1 MRLGTGTVMAGAALG
16 LFLANVGRIPNV
28 ALGGRLGALTLLD
41 LMLVPL
47 WVLLIATLA
56 AKRRRWTLDGVSI
69 AGLCFVIIALVTTAL
84 AGPRWGLS
92 LGAWAGAGAFL
103 VRWVL
108 YAGFFLLIVT
118 DPDPDAAG
126 REGWMRLDKAIL
138 AMAGFGVFQS
148 LFLPNFAQR
157 LEPFTGLTFDQQ
169 GRRLASTLLDPNF
182 AGSLIAIALLMRL
195 AREAEGLRPHRG
207 GILLLAVALVLTLSR
222 SAVLGVIAGVGVIL
236 LVRGL
241 SRPLLRLF
249 AISAAVALPLL
260 PLAIGF
266 AQQFNKLAVDG
277 SALQRLVPWL
287 RGFIL
292 VRDYPVMGVG
302 FNAAVHAQRA
312 YGWQPVGGSDV
323 SMDGGLIFVA
333 VMTGLLGLFAY
344 LAMVGSFGSAAR
356 RTWRT
361 PAVPAER
368 RAFAIGG
375 WAVTIAM
382 IVQALFTNAL
392 MIPYVMLPL
401 WVIWA
406 RVMATAPAAAP
417 RAMRVRSGAPRGSGT
432 SLRRAGALGATA
444 VLALLLSGCEPC
456 AGVVNCTSGPQR
468 VVSGTILDRDSKLPR
483 AGVLVEASGV
493 KVRTNDA
500 GRWRLVM
507 PSVNDSV
514 LVVRVTADGAFYEVA
529 GVRVRATT
537 ITGDGEELGTWYD
550 RPVLNYVL
558 GLQYDGDPL
567 GAADVRFTADPQFG
581 GEVFDERAD
590 GGGYVHFIADAPAA
604 GAFTGTLRVTHPVTG
619 TRTFPG
625 FAIAGDYVV
634 EPPRI
639 RGIFGLE
646 RKYSYG
652 GNIIFRGTG
661 ATTPGA
667 TFTFTRT
674 GGIAMTPNSVSVQA
688 GANGFF
694 IFQIEPLGLGTVIG
708 TVTIAPPGG
717 GTPSVFP
724 NRSFSSYDS
733 TAIRY
738 IGLWPHGERFNW
750 VVEVRNSADESP
762 VAWQPFRFTRTGGL
776 ALVSGNVVNG
786 TTNGSGRLLL
796 NLAVLDTG
804 TVNGTLEILPAG
816 QAALPAGTLSLRTFA
831 ADSQRFAGIRYV
843 TTPP

>member
-1 MRLGTGTVMAGAALG
+1 MRLGTSTVMAGAALG
-16 LFLANVGRIPNV
+16 LFLANVGRIPNL
-28 ALGGRLGALTLLD
+28 ALGGRLGAFTLLD
-41 LMLVPL
+41 LVLVPL
-47 WVLLIATLA
+47 WVLLLATLA
-56 AKRRRWTLDGVSI
+56 ARRRRWTLDAVSI
-69 AGLCFVIIALVTTAL
+69 AGLCFVCIALVTTVL

-103 VRWVL
+103 LRWVL

-118 DPDPDAAG
+118 DPEPDSAG
-126 REGWMRLDKAIL
+126 QSAWRRLDAAIL

-207 GILLLAVALVLTLSR
+207 GVLLLGVALVLTLSR

-249 AISAAVALPLL
+249 AVAAAIALPLL

-287 RGFIL
+287 RGVIL
-292 VRDYPVMGVG
+292 VRDHPVLGVG
-302 FNAAVHAQRA
+302 FNAALPAQRA
-312 YGWQPVGGSDV
+312 YGWDPVGGSDV
-323 SMDGGLIFVA
+323 SMDGGLIFIA
-333 VMTGLLGLFAY
+333 VMTGLLGLTAY
-344 LAMVGSFGSAAR
+344 LAMVGGFAAAAR

-382 IVQALFTNAL
+382 IVQAMFTNAL

-406 RVMATAPAAAP
+406 RVMATAPASADLTAA
-417 RAMRVRSGAPRGSGT
+417 RARRVGGT
-432 SLRRAGALGATA
+432 PTLRRAGALGATA
-444 VLALLLSGCEPC
+444 VLLLLLSGCEPC
-456 AGVVNCTSGPQR
+456 AGVANCTTAPQR
-468 VVSGTILDRDSKLPR
+468 VVSGTILDRDSKAPR
-483 AGVLVEASGV
+483 AGVEVEASGV
-493 KVRTNDA
+493 KVRTNAA

-514 LVVRVTADGAFYEVA
+514 LVIRVTSGGASYEVA
-529 GVRVRATT
+529 GIRVRATT
-537 ITGDGEELGTWYD
+537 INGDGEELGSWYD

-558 GLQYDGDPL
+558 GLQYN
-567 GAADVRFTADPQFG
+567 GAALREADVRFTADAQFG
-581 GEVFDERAD
+581 SEVFDVRAD
-590 GGGYVHFIADAPAA
+590 GGGYAHFIADAPAA
-604 GAFTGTLRVTHPVTG
+604 GAITGTLRVNHPNTG
-619 TRTFPG
+619 TRSFPG
-625 FAIAGDYVV
+625 FSIVGDHVV

-639 RGIFGLE
+639 RGVFGLD
-646 RKYSYG
+646 RKYSFG

-674 GGIAMTPNSVSVQA
+674 GGLTMTPNSVSVQA
-688 GANGFF
+688 GADGFF
-694 IFQIEPLGLGTVIG
+694 MFQIEPHGLGTVIG
-708 TVTIAPPGG
+708 TVTVTPPGG
-717 GTPSVFP
+717 GVPSTFP
-724 NRSFSSYDS
+724 NRSFASYAGSD
-733 TAIRY
+733 IPY

-750 VVEVRNSADESP
+750 VVEVRNAGDESP
-762 VAWQPFRFTRTGGL
+762 VAWTPFRFTRTGGL
-776 ALVSGNVVNG
+776 ALVNGDVVNG

-816 QAALPAGTLSLRTFA
+816 QPALGAGTLSLRTFA

>member
-1 MRLGTGTVMAGAALG
+1 MRLGTSTLMGGAAIG
-16 LFLANVGRIPNV
+16 LFLANVGRIPNL
-28 ALGGRLGALTLLD
+28 ALGGRLGAFTLLD

-47 WVLLIATLA
+47 WLLLIATLA
-56 AKRRRWTLDGVSI
+56 ARRRRWTLDGVSI
-69 AGLCFVIIALVTTAL
+69 AGLCFVMIALVTTAL

-118 DPDPDAAG
+118 DPDPDEAG
-126 REGWMRLDKAIL
+126 RSAWLRLDKAML
-138 AMAGFGVFQS
+138 AVAGFGVFQS

-302 FNAAVHAQRA
+302 FNAALHAQRA
-312 YGWQPVGGSDV
+312 YGWDPVGGSDV

-344 LAMVGSFGSAAR
+344 LAMIGSFGAAAR

-361 PAVPAER
+361 PGVPAER

-401 WVIWA
+401 WVIWG

-417 RAMRVRSGAPRGSGT
+417 RTARARSGAPR
-432 SLRRAGALGATA
+432 RAAVLGATA
-444 VLALLLSGCEPC
+444 VLALLLTGCEPC
-456 AGVVNCTSGPQR
+456 AGVANCTTGPQR
-468 VVSGTILDRDSKLPR
+468 VVAGTILDRESKQPR
-483 AGVLVEASGV
+483 AGVEVEAAGI
-493 KVRTNDA
+493 KTRTNAA

-514 LVVRVTADGAFYEVA
+514 LVVRVTADGSSYEVA

-537 ITGDGEELGTWYD
+537 TSGDGEELGTWYD
-550 RPVLNYVL
+550 RPVLNYVI
-558 GLQYDGDPL
+558 GLQYRGEGL
-567 GAADVRFTADPQFG
+567 NSAQVRFTADAAFG
-581 GEVFDERAD
+581 GAVYDVRAD
-590 GGGYVHFIADAPAA
+590 GGGYAHWIADAPAA
-604 GAFTGTLRVTHPVTG
+604 GRITGTLSVTHPSTG
-619 TRTFPG
+619 TRVYPG
-625 FAIAGDYVV
+625 FALSGDHVV
-634 EPPRI
+634 EPPRV
-639 RGIFGLE
+639 RGVFAVD
-646 RKYSYG
+646 KTYAFG

-667 TFTFTRT
+667 TFRFTRT
-674 GGIAMTPNSVSVQA
+674 GGLQMTPNSVSVQA

-694 IFQIEPLGLGTVIG
+694 IFSIEPHGLGTVIG
-708 TVTIAPPGG
+708 TVTITPPGG
-717 GTPSVFP
+717 GVPSTFP
-724 NRSFSSYDS
+724 NRTFASYEGN
-733 TAIRY
+733 TIPY

-776 ALVSGNVVNG
+776 ALVNGNVVNG
-786 TTNGSGRLLL
+786 STNGSGRLLL
-796 NLAVLDTG
+796 NLAVPDTG
-804 TVNGTLEILPAG
+804 TVTGTLEIRPVGQPA
-816 QAALPAGTLSLRTFA
+816 QPAGTLSLRTFA

-843 TTPP
+843 TSPP